1 MAKTLDFAYETTHEI
16 KVGDDET
23 TFTLVCKN
31 EDLPVDLTTATL
43 ITVKIGNRS
52 GYLREQTIS
61 IDSLA
66 KLPIGQFKFNFDKD
80 TLANFPTGNYFLEVW
95 VTDAQGTSIYPSG
108 NPLNFI
114 VTANIENSSGATIT
128 TIAFDDFVEAM
139 NKAASTI
146 AKGDPGEGLDIK
158 GQVTSVSAL
167 PTTAN
172 EGNGYLVNEE
182 LYVYTS
188 GVWKDCGPIQGPQG
202 IQGKT
207 GTGISSTTIQYQI
220 SNSATTSPTGIWS
233 NNIVATTITNPY
245 LWMKA
250 TLNYTDGTT
259 KDFYLVSQKGDKG
272 DKGDTPDLSN
282 YTTVTDLNNGLSTKV
297 TDNKNGTEQLNG
309 VQVQPFNK
317 LSDTIGGR
325 NMATGLGDILIPPTD
340 SWAVTQI
347 GKVTPQFFKIINQ
360 GTTQPITIS
369 FEINTPDDPTKINLF
384 DRIQLDGGAWGID
397 NAIGTNYFSILGFKW
412 FEIGNNVWKGTY
424 TLQFY
429 QGSNVV
435 DSDKPNINIFQASSN
450 RAPHDFTILGN
461 SLCLYWGTQAIDWT
475 PAPEDK
481 VNVSDMRKP
490 ASDVAGIEEVNAKQ
504 DKIGYTPADDSKVLH
519 LSTGDTASRPTSI
532 STGYQYFDISL
543 NKPIWYTGKNW
554 VDATGTTV

>member
-1 MAKTLDFAYETTHEI
+1 MAKTLEFAYETTHEI

-31 EDLPVDLTTATL
+31 EDLPVDLTAAKSITA
-43 ITVKIGNRS
+43 KIGSRS
-52 GYLREQTIS
+52 GYLREQPIS
-61 IDSLA
+61 IDNLA
-66 KLPIGQFKFNFDKD
+66 KLPTGQFKFNFDKD
-80 TLANFPTGNYFLEVW
+80 TLDNFPTGSYFLEVW

-114 VTANIENSSGATIT
+114 VTANIENSSGASIT
-128 TIAFDDFVEAM
+128 TIAFDDFVKEM
-139 NKAASTI
+139 HKAASTI

-220 SNSATTSPTGIWS
+220 SNSATTAPTGIWS

-272 DKGDTPDLSN
+272 DKGDTGTVDNTGLISAPAFQSLQTQVNNSAVGTNLLTGTSSTLQTAIDSQSNTTGGFIHNFSSDELSTIAGN
-282 YTTVTDLNNGLSTKV
+282 QVTVRDFIHNTTTHTVNLVMWTNNGGVNVGTDVPAGTDGYSTI
-297 TDNKNGTEQLNG
+297 TTPSILLGNTIGNITIRAYTENVAISG
-309 VQVQPFNK
+309 VQYKK
-317 LSDTIGGR
+317 LKLEKGR
-325 NMATGLGDILIPPTD
+325 VATDWCPNPSEIL
-340 SWAVTQI
+340 
-347 GKVTPQFFKIINQ
+347 
-360 GTTQPITIS
+360 
-369 FEINTPDDPTKINLF
+369 
-384 DRIQLDGGAWGID
+384 
-397 NAIGTNYFSILGFKW
+397 
-412 FEIGNNVWKGTY
+412 
-424 TLQFY
+424 
-429 QGSNVV
+429 
-435 DSDKPNINIFQASSN
+435 
-450 RAPHDFTILGN
+450 
-461 SLCLYWGTQAIDWT
+461 TQADYAKIK
-475 PAPEDK
+475 A
-481 VNVSDMRKP
+481 
-490 ASDVAGIEEVNAKQ
+490 AIVALG
-504 DKIGYTPADDSKVLH
+504 GS
-519 LSTGDTASRPTSI
+519 LS
-532 STGYQYFDISL
+532 
-543 NKPIWYTGKNW
+543 
-554 VDATGTTV
+554 